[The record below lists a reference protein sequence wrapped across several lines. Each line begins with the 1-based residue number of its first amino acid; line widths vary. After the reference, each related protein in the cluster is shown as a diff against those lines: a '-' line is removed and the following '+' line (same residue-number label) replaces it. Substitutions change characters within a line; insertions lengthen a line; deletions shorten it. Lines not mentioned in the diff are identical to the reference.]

1 MSILTPLEASF
12 CHQLVFSVSK
22 NMCKFHYF
30 RNYNPI
36 LELYKVLVHVRFAT
50 SKRVLDIQYKK
61 LIDKLPHKLLNDLRL
76 KDLRKLGSV
85 TLAANLS
92 TRFKTLKIA
101 FKKYAIADI
110 QIFQLSPISLD
121 FFTLFQIPCP
131 GLQMIAIVRFNMSHV
146 TNFLHNFWNFSFFD
160 LHNVFSRF
168 LNYCKS
174 KKFRV

>member
-1 MSILTPLEASF
+1 MLTPLEASF
-12 CHQLVFSVSK
+12 YHQLVFSVSK

-85 TLAANLS
+85 TLAANLY

-101 FKKYAIADI
+101 VKKYAI
-110 QIFQLSPISLD
+110 D

-146 TNFLHNFWNFSFFD
+146 TNFLHNFWNFSFFE
-160 LHNVFSRF
+160 LRNVFNRF